1 MKYIRTKDGKIFYA
15 KKKSKKDVKLANDN
29 LHWEAIPKGCNDYF
43 TLDYEDNEIVKIADT
58 IDDLLDGYIC
68 HKELVRDILVAKSY
82 SKTYNLPIYGCI
94 YVEGEGFIIVAK
106 VVDILPDGDVSW
118 SLKRN

>member
-1 MKYIRTKDGKIFYA
+1 MGYIRTKDRILENSDYYFIDNTCEESY
-15 KKKSKKDVKLANDN
+15 KSCNGVYYLSQND
-29 LHWEAIPKGCNDYF
+29 
-43 TLDYEDNEIVKIADT
+43 IVDRADM

-82 SKTYNLPIYGCI
+82 SETYNLPIYGCI

-106 VVDILPDGDVSW
+106 VVDILPNGEVSW
-118 SLKRN
+118 SLKGSNNYEK